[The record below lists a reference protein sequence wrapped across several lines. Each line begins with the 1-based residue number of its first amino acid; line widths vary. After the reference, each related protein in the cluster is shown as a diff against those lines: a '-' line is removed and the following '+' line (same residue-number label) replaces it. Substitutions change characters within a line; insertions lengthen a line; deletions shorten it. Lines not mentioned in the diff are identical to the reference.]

1 MVTRSKGKK
10 VVQDDEPSFTG
21 RMRAFSDDPVPS
33 DDERNGNAEASG
45 SGSKGKG
52 APEGQLF
59 DQW

>member
-1 MVTRSKGKK
+1 
-10 VVQDDEPSFTG
+10 
-21 RMRAFSDDPVPS
+21 MRAFSDDPVPS

-52 APEGQLF
+52 TPEGQLF